1 MIQLYI
7 IQTIQLYITNGI
19 YIKIIYLYT
28 IYNIQYNHLINS
40 HYAYT
45 YKTTTH
51 NKL

>member
-1 MIQLYI
+1 M
-7 IQTIQLYITNGI
+7 NDS
-19 YIKIIYLYT
+19 IIYNKWYIHKNNLS

-51 NKL
+51 NNL